1 MEDQRFDG
9 LPSYSLSR
17 EAALS
22 DTGPSF
28 CEVLKNDRPRPG
40 SQCLPLHALCPPTE
54 DVQKAHPT
62 PPSSWPYL
70 HSQVSPS
77 RV

>member
-1 MEDQRFDG
+1 MEDQHCDG
-9 LPSYSLSR
+9 LLSYSLSR
-17 EAALS
+17 EAAQS

-40 SQCLPLHALCPPTE
+40 SQCLPLHVLCPPTE
-54 DVQKAHPT
+54 DMQKAHPT
-62 PPSSWPYL
+62 QPSSWPDL
-70 HSQVSPS
+70 HSQVPPS